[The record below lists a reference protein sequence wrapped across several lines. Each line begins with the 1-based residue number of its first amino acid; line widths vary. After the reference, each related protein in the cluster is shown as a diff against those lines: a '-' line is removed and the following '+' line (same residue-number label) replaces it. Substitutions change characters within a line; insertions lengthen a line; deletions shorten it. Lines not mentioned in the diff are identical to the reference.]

1 MSTTVVFPGFYF
13 PPISYFALALHVGKL
28 DITSNHHYRKQQL
41 FNRMYIQTSQK
52 IDKLSIPIQKSNL
65 KTNLDK
71 VSIENHE
78 NWQVQH
84 WRALVSAY
92 NNSPF
97 FQYYSIDFEQFFQE
111 NVESL
116 FKHSV
121 AIIKKIVEVLE
132 LPIKVKV
139 IGDDPENTFQVLH
152 HFAKNKQAFFYK
164 EASYIQ
170 VFRQFEPDLSIFD
183 LLCNKGP
190 ESFVILEQSLNRKEL
205 EKYGI

>member
-1 MSTTVVFPGFYF
+1 MSNTVVFPAFYF
-13 PPISYFALALHVGKL
+13 PPISYFALALYVGEIN
-28 DITSNHHYRKQQL
+28 ITSNHHYRKQQL
-41 FNRMYIQTSQK
+41 FNRMHIQTSQK
-52 IDKLSIPIQKSNL
+52 IDKLSIPIRKSNL
-65 KTNLDK
+65 KTNLDQ
-71 VSIENHE
+71 VLIEKHE

-84 WRALVSAY
+84 WRTLISAY

-111 NVESL
+111 KADFL
-116 FKHSV
+116 FEHSV
-121 AIIKKIVEVLE
+121 EIIKKIVEILE

-139 IGDDPENTFQVLH
+139 ISDEPGNAFQVLH
-152 HFAKNKQAFFYK
+152 HFAKNKKPFFYK

-170 VFRQFEPDLSIFD
+170 VFRQFEADLSIFD

-190 ESFVILEQSLNRKEL
+190 ESVMILEQSLNRKEL